1 MRFPDISIRSRAY
14 ALFATLFFASAFNF
28 GLMIYLE
35 SVSKED
41 FYWVNQTR
49 EDIEMSATLL
59 TYLTD
64 AETGQRGFLLT
75 SKSEYLDPHY
85 TGVIKSRD
93 LLAQLKEKNFEHPIQ
108 LERLANIE
116 SLVDAKFVELQQTI
130 DLNRIGKK
138 EEALDIV
145 MSDLGQALMDEM
157 RRELEAFKLEEE
169 QLLFERRTRFTSI
182 RNTIQTIFIIEV
194 SVFTLV
200 LIFLGIVVSQT
211 ILKPLSMLQ
220 ETAKTFKE
228 TGYFEPV
235 DIKSKDE
242 IGSLA
247 QALNTMG
254 QKVTELL
261 VDLDSTAKQAMIER
275 DIAIEQAISDPLT
288 GLSNRRF
295 MEVELESL
303 MLSSHRYEH
312 ALSIIMF
319 DIDHFKQINDTF
331 GHPVGDVVLQ
341 ALGKLVK
348 QETRGGDLSIRYGGE
363 EFMLVLTHT
372 NIDGAQIKAES
383 LRREVEKTHFPELN
397 GESVT
402 VSLGITQLK
411 TDDQSISQLIH
422 RADDALYE
430 AKHSGR
436 NCWKTH

>member
-1 MRFPDISIRSRAY
+1 
-14 ALFATLFFASAFNF
+14 
-28 GLMIYLE
+28 
-35 SVSKED
+35 
-41 FYWVNQTR
+41 
-49 EDIEMSATLL
+49 MSATLL

-75 SKSEYLDPHY
+75 SKSAYLDPHY

-130 DLNRIGKK
+130 DLHRIGKK

-261 VDLDSTAKQAMIER
+261 VDLDSTAIQAMIER

-312 ALSIIMF
+312 ALSIIL
-319 DIDHFKQINDTF
+319 KKA
-331 GHPVGDVVLQ
+331 V
-341 ALGKLVK
+341 ALPKLFS
-348 QETRGGDLSIRYGGE
+348 LSKIQWRCVI
-363 EFMLVLTHT
+363 F
-372 NIDGAQIKAES
+372 
-383 LRREVEKTHFPELN
+383 
-397 GESVT
+397 
-402 VSLGITQLK
+402 LK
-411 TDDQSISQLIH
+411 CS
-422 RADDALYE
+422 
-430 AKHSGR
+430 K
-436 NCWKTH
+436 